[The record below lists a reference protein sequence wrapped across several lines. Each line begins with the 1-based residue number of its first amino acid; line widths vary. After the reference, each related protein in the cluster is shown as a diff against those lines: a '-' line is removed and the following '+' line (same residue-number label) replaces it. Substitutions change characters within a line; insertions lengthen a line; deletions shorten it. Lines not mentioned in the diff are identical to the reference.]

1 MIADTLN
8 LAQRDFF
15 MNFFSK
21 HLSLSKAT
29 VTFLGVLGFS
39 APVFADVAARVTFV
53 TGQVSVIDSNNNKR
67 SVFKGDLIRGGEKIE
82 TANGRIQV
90 RMTDGGIPNSIFEI
104 TRYSFSKDTPEL
116 GTVLFNFIKG
126 GARAISG
133 AIGKANRVS
142 YQFKTPVATIGIR
155 GTDYSTTVNNGAMV
169 VTVNKGAVQLSND
182 NGSADVEEGTTYS
195 VSSNTKPELCH
206 DEVEDKK
213 STDSDDKSTKKK
225 IMKPCSPVIIP
236 LETEDGVYFSKEK
249 IKKPLLENFSNY
261 GAYAEAMRQYKLLES
276 EYILAGGQTE
286 KDDSFTIGLIEKKT
300 NKPKNTGPFEN
311 NTETLDINEMRNA
324 SVFITKYSGDVPHN
338 YVLNTKSL
346 DASEM
351 RDSSIVSA
359 IGIQPDSPPSLLQII
374 ELKELLQKR
383 VFSFKLS
390 DSLLDNNPNLFND
403 DDTQNDVQALL
414 ERLFNINTRNFLG
427 NNASIVGADFGEP
440 DIDVIL
446 GNNAFEGITV
456 KLGPNPRNKD
466 YLVGRG
472 VLSPEV
478 LAQLDANNNNVY
490 RGFAF
495 RQGLIHDNDGIKS
508 NKNSGSL
515 VLGNG
520 SLEESTVVFT
530 DDSTP
535 ISVNLSL
542 GRGVQTNTLDQTAL
556 SVNVNTPKIV
566 IKLGDIYVSNS
577 DSSAAN
583 INKDGSADLG
593 ALAVLGSSN
602 DGGPDIKIMGPSEI
616 VLGAATINAK
626 LQHHTQTI
634 NRTIDGINVIPNV
647 TILADAFIRDGLAI
661 NHVDIKDVAGSI
673 QGGSLMIDS
682 VKITD
687 YASPNLTAKLEVNI
701 EESGKGKNATVGGLL
716 LTLKQLG
723 DAINGIDIAMNN
735 LRVGTRDTPDIG
747 DVQIIGLDLNG
758 SHIVIRG
765 H

>member
-90 RMTDGGIPNSIFEI
+90 RMTDGGIIVLRPNSIFEI

-155 GTDYSTTVNNGAMV
+155 GTDYSSALADDGTLT
-169 VTVNKGAVQLSND
+169 VTVTDGQVNIAN
-182 NGSADVEEGTTYS
+182 S
-195 VSSNTKPELCH
+195 VSESDANEGESYLVANGNSPALCH
-206 DEVEDKK
+206 NTNAVSKK
-213 STDSDDKSTKKK
+213 AVTET
-225 IMKPCSPVIIP
+225 CEPVIIP

>member
-90 RMTDGGIPNSIFEI
+90 RMTDGGIIVLRPNSIFEI

-169 VTVNKGAVQLSND
+169 VTVNKGGVNVENAVGD
-182 NGSADVEEGTTYS
+182 ADVQEGESYAVTTTTLPEKCH
-195 VSSNTKPELCH
+195 NTNIDL
-206 DEVEDKK
+206 EDASKQK
-213 STDSDDKSTKKK
+213 VGKQ
-225 IMKPCSPVIIP
+225 CQPVVIP
-236 LETEDGVYFSKEK
+236 LETEDGVYISKEK
-249 IKKPLLENFSNY
+249 VKKPLLENFSNY
-261 GAYAEAMRQYKLLES
+261 GAFLEAMRHYQQFEDKYTQANLS
-276 EYILAGGQTE
+276 NE
-286 KDDSFTIGLIEKKT
+286 KSLPSSSSFDAPVSSTT
-300 NKPKNTGPFEN
+300 
-311 NTETLDINEMRNA
+311 NA
-324 SVFITKYSGDVPHN
+324 SPNNALFALFLNANNALDTKE
-338 YVLNTKSL
+338 L
-346 DASEM
+346 
-351 RDSSIVSA
+351 RDTSIVSA
-359 IGIQPDSPPSLLQII
+359 IGIQPDSPPSLLKII
-374 ELKELLQKR
+374 EIKDLLQKR
-383 VFSFKLS
+383 VFSNKLAEDFFS
-390 DSLLDNNPNLFND
+390 NNPNALD
-403 DDTQNDVQALL
+403 DEDLLNDVQLL
-414 ERLFNINTRNFLG
+414 INKFLNVNTQNFLG
-427 NNASIVGADFGEP
+427 NNVSIIGADFGKP

-446 GNNAFEGITV
+446 GSTLFDGLTIELAPG
-456 KLGPNPRNKD
+456 KRNQNF
-466 YLVGRG
+466 LVGRG
-472 VLSPEV
+472 VLSPSF
-478 LAQLDANNNNVY
+478 LAEMDSNNNTVF
-490 RGFAF
+490 RGLSF
-495 RQGLIHDNDGIKS
+495 RQGLIHDNDGIPS

-515 VLGNG
+515 VIGDG
-520 SLEESTVVFT
+520 SLEQSTVVFM

-542 GRGVQTNTLDQTAL
+542 ARGVQVNTVDQSAL
-556 SVNVNTPKIV
+556 TINVNTPKLA